1 VPSPRIKTNIQQ
13 ERLKSMKTITTVLF
27 LVAAATALGQTTQP
41 PVNVQ
46 ISTEVEE
53 LARGYATAFSGMT
66 HTPIYL
72 IHSRDDTTTVLVSL
86 RSVKAVAGVLI
97 VQDEKGLTYV
107 LNPRDVVMITDAPP
121 KKDR

>member
-1 VPSPRIKTNIQQ
+1 VPSSPVKSNIQQ
-13 ERLKSMKTITTVLF
+13 ERLMPMKTITTVLF
-27 LVAAATALGQTTQP
+27 LAAAVTALGQTTQP
-41 PVNVQ
+41 PVNVR

-53 LARGYATAFSGMT
+53 LARGYAAAFSGMT

-72 IHSRDDTTTVLVSL
+72 IHSRDDNTTVLVSL

-121 KKDR
+121 KKEM